1 MKYQEAQKHLA
12 EKVFCE
18 ECGRVM
24 ELQVIQAVLAPEE
37 TDNVDIVAEC
47 SACDVTLYLE
57 GGEN

>member
-1 MKYQEAQKHLA
+1 MKQNEAQKYLA

-18 ECGRVM
+18 VCGSEM
-24 ELQVIQAVLAPEE
+24 ELRVIQAILDPEAP
-37 TDNVDIVAEC
+37 DNVDIVAEC